1 MIARLAFVG
10 FCGFVIFSYYYV
22 LWIVGRTIGFDV
34 QETIGFMGMIAI
46 SCIACLWTL
55 ARFNPTAHDE
65 PLTLPEGFTPWA
77 GGTRPLPKNT
87 IVDVLFRD
95 GSRLKVEAELVDW
108 HHLDETNDLDIVAYR
123 VLGSRAMGEVK

>member
-1 MIARLAFVG
+1 MIARIAFVG
-10 FCGFVIFSYYYV
+10 LCGLVIFGYYYV

-55 ARFNPTAHDE
+55 ARFSPTAHDE

-87 IVDVLFRD
+87 IVDVIFRD
-95 GSRLKVEAELVDW
+95 ASRLKGVEAELVDW
-108 HHLDETNDLDIVAYR
+108 NHRDETRDLDIVAYR
-123 VLGSRAMGEVK
+123 VLGSRAMGGV

>member
-1 MIARLAFVG
+1 MIARLVFIAL
-10 FCGFVIFSYYYV
+10 CGFVIFGCYYV
-22 LWIVGRTIGFDV
+22 LWIVGRTLGFDV

-55 ARFNPTAHDE
+55 ARFSPTACDG

-77 GGTRPLPKNT
+77 GGTRPMPKNT

-95 GSRLKVEAELVDW
+95 GGRLKGVEAELVDW
-108 HHLDETNDLDIVAYR
+108 HHRDETSDLDIVAYR
-123 VLGSRAMGEVK
+123 VLGSRAMGGV

>member
-1 MIARLAFVG
+1 MISRLALIAL
-10 FCGFVIFSYYYV
+10 CGFVIFGYYYV

-55 ARFNPTAHDE
+55 ARFSPATHDE

-95 GSRLKVEAELVDW
+95 TSRLKGVDAELVDW
-108 HHLDETNDLDIVAYR
+108 NHRDETSDLDIVAYR
-123 VLGSRAMGEVK
+123 VLGSRAKGLL

>member
-1 MIARLAFVG
+1 MIARLVFIAL
-10 FCGFVIFSYYYV
+10 CGFVIFGCYYV
-22 LWIVGRTIGFDV
+22 LWIVGRTLGFDV

-55 ARFNPTAHDE
+55 ARFSPTAHDE

-87 IVDVLFRD
+87 IVDVIFRD
-95 GSRLKVEAELVDW
+95 ASRLKVEAELVDW
-108 HHLDETNDLDIVAYR
+108 HHRDETSDLDIVAYR
-123 VLGSRAMGEVK
+123 VLGSRAKGGV

>member
-1 MIARLAFVG
+1 MIARIAFVG
-10 FCGFVIFSYYYV
+10 LCGLVIFSYYYV

-55 ARFNPTAHDE
+55 ARFSPTACDG

-77 GGTRPLPKNT
+77 GGARPVPKHT
-87 IVDVLFRD
+87 MVEVLFRN
-95 GSRLKVEAELVDW
+95 GRRWKVEAELVDW
-108 HHLDETNDLDIVAYR
+108 HHRDETSDLDIVAYR
-123 VLGSRAMGEVK
+123 VLGSRAM